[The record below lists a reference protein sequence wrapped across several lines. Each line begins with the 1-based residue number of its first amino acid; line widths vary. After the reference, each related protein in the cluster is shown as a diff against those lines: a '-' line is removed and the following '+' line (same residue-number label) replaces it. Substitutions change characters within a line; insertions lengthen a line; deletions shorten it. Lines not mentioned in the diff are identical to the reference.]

1 MENEIYRFKVN
12 LGGMIEILSNH
23 LYSSPEVYIREL
35 LQNGTDAIVARQKSE
50 KNFENPE
57 IRIHLVPEKRLAFHD
72 NGTGLTRE
80 EVHRFLAIIGE
91 SSKKDLMTGRI
102 MEEYIGRFGIGLLSC
117 FMVSDEIVIETRSIK
132 ENISLKWTGKPDGTY
147 TLTEIPEGCE
157 EGTTIILTCKDG
169 KEQYF
174 TSEKVKQLITYYG
187 ILLPFPVVFE
197 DGKKHIRM
205 NRIYLPWDERQSTKE
220 ELMFFG
226 KTIFGQDFLDCI
238 PLKSE
243 SGNVSGV
250 AYILPYQ
257 VQGSTKNYHRIF
269 LKNML
274 LTEKG
279 DSILPEWA
287 VFVKCIINA
296 ADLRP
301 TASRED
307 FYEDELLEEARAE
320 IGACIS
326 DYIANLARNDLN
338 MMDRFLEIHQ
348 RVLKS
353 MAIEDDELYQL
364 FFPYF
369 DFVTTR
375 GRMTGKELLHQRE
388 TLVYAVNVDEFKQMS
403 QIFFAQGRLL
413 INAGYV
419 YDKEILIRAEKF
431 YDVEVM
437 ALQEEEVMEIMGDVT
452 ISENEDTCFFLN
464 VAERILAKYDCKAEI
479 KKFSPITLPAFY
491 YIDKQA
497 LFLRRIQ
504 SAKEAASSLF
514 AGMLSEFARDIQ
526 KEASAYLYFNY
537 TNPVIKKLCMLEDEA
552 DIECFVEILYIQT
565 ILIGGYPMHNN
576 EMGILN
582 GRIMELI
589 ERNLLDE

>member
-1 MENEIYRFKVN
+1 MENELFRFKVN
-12 LGGMIEILSNH
+12 LGGMIEILSDH
-23 LYSSPEVYIREL
+23 LYSSPDVYIREL

-50 KNFENPE
+50 EGFENSE
-57 IRIHLVPEKRLAFHD
+57 IRIKLVPNQSLAFHD
-72 NGTGLTRE
+72 NGTGLTRD

-91 SSKKDLMTGRI
+91 SSKKDLMTGRV

-117 FMVSDEIVIETRSIK
+117 FMVSDEIVIETRSIR
-132 ENISLKWTGKPDGTY
+132 ENTSLRWTGKPDGTY

-157 EGTTIILTCKDG
+157 EGTTIILNCKEG

-174 TSEKVKQLITYYG
+174 TSQKVKQLISYYG
-187 ILLPFPVVFE
+187 ILLPFPVVFD
-197 DGKKHIRM
+197 DGSQNTRM

-226 KTIFGQDFLDCI
+226 KTMFGQDFLDCI

-257 VQGSTKNYHRIF
+257 VNGAAKNYHRIF

-296 ADLRP
+296 TNLRP

-307 FYEDELLEEARAE
+307 FYEDELLEEAREE
-320 IGACIS
+320 IGVCIS
-326 DYIANLARNDLN
+326 DYIANLARTDLE
-338 MMDRFLEIHQ
+338 MMDRFLSIHQ
-348 RVLKS
+348 RVLKA
-353 MAIEDDELYQL
+353 MAIENDELYRL
-364 FFPYF
+364 FFQYF

-375 GRMTGKELLHQRE
+375 GRMTGRELLLQRE
-388 TLVYAVNVDEFKQMS
+388 PLVYTGQVDEFKQMS

-419 YDKEILIRAEKF
+419 YDKEILCQVPVF
-431 YDVEVM
+431 YNAEVM
-437 ALQEEEVMEIMGDVT
+437 ELQEEEVVEIMNDVT
-452 ISENEDTCFFLN
+452 ISETETGHFFLLTADR
-464 VAERILAKYDCKAEI
+464 VLAKYDCRAEM
-479 KKFSPITLPAFY
+479 KKFSPVTLPAFY

-497 LFLRRIQ
+497 LFLRKIQ
-504 SAKEAASSLF
+504 SAKEASSPLF
-514 AGMLSEFARDIQ
+514 AGMLSAFAKDIK
-526 KEASAYLYFNY
+526 KETSAYLYFNY
-537 TNPVIKKLCMLEDEA
+537 YNPVVKKLCLLENVEE
-552 DIECFVEILYIQT
+552 IERFVEILYIQT

-589 ERNLLDE
+589 ERNLLDD

>member
-12 LGGMIEILSNH
+12 LGSMIEILSDH

-50 KNFENPE
+50 KNFEHPE
-57 IRIHLVPEKRLAFHD
+57 IRIHLVPEQRLAFHD

-132 ENISLKWTGKPDGTY
+132 ENVSLRWTGKPDGTY
-147 TLTEIPEGCE
+147 TLIEIPEGCE

-169 KEQYF
+169 KEECF

-197 DGKKHIRM
+197 DGKEHIRM

-257 VQGSTKNYHRIF
+257 VQGTTKNYHRIF

-307 FYEDELLEEARAE
+307 FYEDELLEEAREE

-353 MAIEDDELYQL
+353 MAIENDELYQL

-388 TLVYAVNVDEFKQMS
+388 TLVYSVNVDEFKQMS

-419 YDKEILIRAEKF
+419 YDKEILIRAEQF
-431 YDVEVM
+431 YDVDVM
-437 ALQEEEVMEIMGDVT
+437 ALQEEEVVEIMGDLT
-452 ISENEDTCFFLN
+452 ISEHEDTCLFLT
-464 VAERILAKYDCKAEI
+464 VADRVLEKYDCKAEI

-504 SAKEAASSLF
+504 SAKETASSLF
-514 AGMLSEFARDIQ
+514 AGMLSKFARDIK

-537 TNPVIKKLCMLEDEA
+537 SNPVIKKLCILEDEA
-552 DIECFVEILYIQT
+552 DIERFIEILYIQT

>member
-12 LGGMIEILSNH
+12 LGGMIEILSDH

-50 KNFENPE
+50 KNFEHPE
-57 IRIHLVPEKRLAFHD
+57 IRIHLVPEQRLAFHD

-132 ENISLKWTGKPDGTY
+132 ENVSLRWTGKPDGTY
-147 TLTEIPEGCE
+147 TLIEIPEGCE

-169 KEQYF
+169 KEECF

-197 DGKKHIRM
+197 DGKEHIRM

-257 VQGSTKNYHRIF
+257 VQGTTKNYHRIF

-307 FYEDELLEEARAE
+307 FYEDELLEEAREE

-353 MAIEDDELYQL
+353 MAIENDELYQL

-388 TLVYAVNVDEFKQMS
+388 TLVYSVNVDEFKQMS

-419 YDKEILIRAEKF
+419 YDKEILIRAEQF
-431 YDVEVM
+431 YDVDVM
-437 ALQEEEVMEIMGDVT
+437 ALQEEEVVEIMGDLT
-452 ISENEDTCFFLN
+452 ISEHEDTCLFLT
-464 VAERILAKYDCKAEI
+464 VADRVLEKYDCKAEI

-504 SAKEAASSLF
+504 SAKETASSLF
-514 AGMLSEFARDIQ
+514 AGMLSEFARDIK

-537 TNPVIKKLCMLEDEA
+537 SNPVIKKLCILEDEA
-552 DIECFVEILYIQT
+552 DIERFIEILYIQT